1 MSTAIDFDLGSL
13 TTDATLETLPTL
25 PTFTADATTGHV
37 ATVEFEWSKATD
49 GDYSQLF
56 SFKTDSA
63 DLADD
68 IDDTDITF
76 GTDKTKWY
84 SGDFLSLDYDTL
96 TYETGST
103 DLNGGESDN
112 LNIAGEFVRHV
123 AQQIFGGQQ
132 AADVFENEATLLSNT
147 KALYSTL
154 DSAIDTK
161 LDTSNT
167 QGTNGNRSSTNF
179 SWQVFS
185 KMIQNQQARVLTVI
199 NNRSSANDT
208 MYVPLAVGDS
218 ISFSVTLKFSAN
230 ADGNGASN
238 SNHGIGSNEVAD
250 RKYKIKLNLVA

>member
-13 TTDATLETLPTL
+13 TTDATLDTAPTL

-37 ATVEFEWSKATD
+37 ATVELEWSKATD
-49 GDYSQLF
+49 DYAQLF

-68 IDDTDITF
+68 IDNTDITF

-84 SGDFLSLDYDTL
+84 SGDFLSTDYDAI
-96 TYETGST
+96 TYESGATT
-103 DLNGGESDN
+103 LNTGESAN

-132 AADVFENEATLLSNT
+132 AADVFNNEATLLSDT
-147 KALYSTL
+147 KALYTTL
-154 DSAIDTK
+154 NSAIDTK

-167 QGTNGNRSSTNF
+167 QGASGTRSNTNF
-179 SWQVFS
+179 AWQVFS
-185 KMIQNQQARVLTVI
+185 KMLGDQQARVLTVI
-199 NNRSSANDT
+199 NGRSSASDT

-238 SNHGIGSNEVAD
+238 SNHGIGSNAVAD